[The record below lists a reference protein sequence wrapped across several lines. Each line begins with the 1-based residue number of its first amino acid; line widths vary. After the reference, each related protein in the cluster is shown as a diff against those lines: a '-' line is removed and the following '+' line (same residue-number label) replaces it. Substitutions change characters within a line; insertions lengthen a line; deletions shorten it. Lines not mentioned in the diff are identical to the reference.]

1 MPAFEGEDNDLVDV
15 GAIEDRGSRASEDEL
30 MQVDAS
36 FNDNISSSPISQ
48 HEDIEMKPSI
58 VNMIVID
65 GIVMGPKHCAYT
77 NCTEDLAN
85 YRNGVFCI
93 HHEDIHG
100 KLCRVQTCHNYKA
113 DGIQTCHQHR
123 SLWHSHV
130 VRFGHST
137 MLGI

>member
-1 MPAFEGEDNDLVDV
+1 VPAFEGEDNDLVDADV
-15 GAIEDRGSRASEDEL
+15 TESSDSRVSEDES

-36 FNDNISSSPISQ
+36 FIDNIPSSPIHQ
-48 HEDIEMKPSI
+48 HEDIEMKNSI
-58 VNMIVID
+58 VNMVIID

-93 HHEDIHG
+93 QHEDLHG
-100 KLCRVQTCHNYKA
+100 KLCHVQTCHNSKA